1 MPTKPIAI
9 PKVPLGHKHPRMI
22 NKNVTDNVTDN
33 ITETDEKKIIR
44 LIKDNPSCTRNDMTK
59 AIGKTV
65 RTVQRILNAST
76 IIKRVGE
83 DYGGHWEV
91 ID

>member
-1 MPTKPIAI
+1 
-9 PKVPLGHKHPRMI
+9 MI
-22 NKNVTDNVTDN
+22 NKNVTDNVT
-33 ITETDEKKIIR
+33 ETDEQKIIR
-44 LIKDNPSCTRNDMTK
+44 LIKDDPSCTRNDLAK

-76 IIKRVGE
+76 KIRRVDE

-91 ID
+91 IDWLIISSFLHMNLMVLYLCHHTF

>member
-1 MPTKPIAI
+1 MSLIMS
-9 PKVPLGHKHPRMI
+9 LRQMS
-22 NKNVTDNVTDN
+22 
-33 ITETDEKKIIR
+33 KKIR
-44 LIKDNPSCTRNDMTK
+44 LIKDNPSCTRNGMAK

-76 IIKRVGE
+76 KIRRVGE